1 MSTDALY
8 LRAMPLQ
15 FSHESYGRILS
26 SLLTILAMKKLIFTN
41 DSVTETAGVYEDLAA
56 VQELQTNES
65 DTDTYFIEEDSMKDC
80 TTSDTRVRTSSA
92 TAKS

>member
-1 MSTDALY
+1 
-8 LRAMPLQ
+8 MPLQ

-56 VQELQTNES
+56 VQELQKNVS
-65 DTDTYFIEEDSMKDC
+65 DTDTYFIEEDSVKDC
-80 TTSDTRVRTSSA
+80 TTSDTRMRTSSA

>member
-1 MSTDALY
+1 
-8 LRAMPLQ
+8 MPLQ

-26 SLLTILAMKKLIFTN
+26 SLLTILTMKKLILTN
-41 DSVTETAGVYEDLAA
+41 NSVTETAGVYEDLAA
-56 VQELQTNES
+56 VQEVQTNVS
-65 DTDTYFIEEDSMKDC
+65 DTDTYFIEEDSVKDC

>member
-1 MSTDALY
+1 M

-15 FSHESYGRILS
+15 FSHESYGRTLC
-26 SLLTILAMKKLIFTN
+26 SLPTILAMKKLKLTN

-65 DTDTYFIEEDSMKDC
+65 DTDTYFIAEDSVKDC

>member
-1 MSTDALY
+1 
-8 LRAMPLQ
+8 MPLQ

-26 SLLTILAMKKLIFTN
+26 SLLTILAMKKLKLTN
-41 DSVTETAGVYEDLAA
+41 NSVTETAGVYEDLAA
-56 VQELQTNES
+56 VQELQTNVS
-65 DTDTYFIEEDSMKDC
+65 DTDAYFIEEDSVKDF

>member
-1 MSTDALY
+1 M
-8 LRAMPLQ
+8 RLQ

-41 DSVTETAGVYEDLAA
+41 DLVTETAGVYEDLAA

-65 DTDTYFIEEDSMKDC
+65 DTDTYFIEENSVKDC
-80 TTSDTRVRTSSA
+80 TTSETRVRTSSA